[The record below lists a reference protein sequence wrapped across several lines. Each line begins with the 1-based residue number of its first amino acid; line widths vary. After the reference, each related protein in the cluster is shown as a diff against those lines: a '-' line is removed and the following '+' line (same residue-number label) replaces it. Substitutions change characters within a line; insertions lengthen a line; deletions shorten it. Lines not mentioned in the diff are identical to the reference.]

1 MKTFLRL
8 GFVAVALI
16 LFFNAFAVTE
26 TKAQGIL
33 GDILKRMEVN
43 HNTLV
48 SLRADVKM
56 VKYDSLLK
64 ESDTTEGRSIYLPL
78 KGRDALVR
86 IDWTKPAQETLAVAE
101 GQYVLFRPRLNQAII
116 GNAKNAKGSGKA
128 NSALSFMNMSK
139 GQLKANYNIKYLGQE
154 NVSGGIPTWH
164 LELTPKTAQN
174 YKSAE
179 LWVDSD
185 GMPIQAKVV
194 EKNNDT
200 ITILLSKL
208 EKNKTINTNDFVV
221 KLPKNVK
228 RING

>member
-1 MKTFLRL
+1 
-8 GFVAVALI
+8 
-16 LFFNAFAVTE
+16 
-26 TKAQGIL
+26 
-33 GDILKRMEVN
+33 
-43 HNTLV
+43 
-48 SLRADVKM
+48 
-56 VKYDSLLK
+56 LK
-64 ESDTTEGRSIYLPL
+64 ESDTTEGKSIYLPL

>member
-1 MKTFLRL
+1 MKTFLR
-8 GFVAVALI
+8 FSFATALLAI
-16 LFFNAFAVTE
+16 FFSAFAVTE
-26 TKAQGIL
+26 TNAQQL
-33 GDILKRMEVN
+33 NEILKRMET
-43 HNTLV
+43 HRQSLT
-48 SLRADVKM
+48 SLRANVMM
-56 VKYDSLLK
+56 VKYDPVLK
-64 ESDTTEGRSIYLPL
+64 IADTYEGTSMYVPL